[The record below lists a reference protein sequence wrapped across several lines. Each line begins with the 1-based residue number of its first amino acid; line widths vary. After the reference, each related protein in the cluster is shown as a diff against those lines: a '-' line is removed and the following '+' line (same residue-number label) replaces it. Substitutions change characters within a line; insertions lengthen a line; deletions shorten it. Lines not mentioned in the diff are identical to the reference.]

1 MKMSGK
7 QKIRRP
13 VFFTRLGGA
22 ATPHGVSR

>member
-1 MKMSGK
+1 MKKYDNRGN
-7 QKIRRP
+7 RRP